1 MLSDSFCK
9 DAESLRL
16 EPSTQNKA
24 VHHDLAESAI
34 AILPSAFR
42 GRGGGGD
49 GGGGDLRSDGEDGV
63 ASILNGQLCTSKTRL
78 ELTA

>member
-1 MLSDSFCK
+1 MLSDSFGK

-49 GGGGDLRSDGEDGV
+49 GGGDLRSDGEDGL

>member
-1 MLSDSFCK
+1 MLSDSFGK

-49 GGGGDLRSDGEDGV
+49 LRSDGEDGV
-63 ASILNGQLCTSKTRL
+63 ASILNGQLCTSKARL